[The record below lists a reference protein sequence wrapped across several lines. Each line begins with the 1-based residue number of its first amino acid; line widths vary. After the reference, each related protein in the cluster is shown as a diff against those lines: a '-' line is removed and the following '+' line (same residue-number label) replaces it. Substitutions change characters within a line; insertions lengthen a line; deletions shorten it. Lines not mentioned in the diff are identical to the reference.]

1 MFFIIPLSPSNA
13 AGQSLMILL
22 LATNISLTVDNGINL
37 ETQLY
42 ICWSKHSQ
50 AYSIIIFL
58 VTVMYTLRR
67 VSVGV
72 FYSCLCSSVCLMIGW
87 WLIQYIATWPWKRI
101 FIKFRTSNTFIIRQ
115 HTIFHWNNP
124 SNTIS
129 LRTNSY
135 NIGTSK
141 SNIL

>member
-42 ICWSKHSQ
+42 ICWSKHGQ

-72 FYSCLCSSVCLMIGW
+72 FCSCLCSSVCLMIGW
-87 WLIQYIATWPWKRI
+87 WLIQYIACWPWTRI
-101 FIKFRTSNTFIIRQ
+101 FIKFRTSNAFIIRQ
-115 HTIFHWNNP
+115 HTIYWNNP
-124 SNTIS
+124 SNTIP

-135 NIGTSK
+135 NIGTSYN
-141 SNIL
+141 NIL